1 MMRKFFIIVLT
12 SILLITLSSCAINI
26 FKNNPKVIL
35 KKLAKQIEEIKILQK
50 MIMRSGY
57 GKVSEHST
65 LT

>member
-12 SILLITLSSCAINI
+12 LILLITLSSCAINI